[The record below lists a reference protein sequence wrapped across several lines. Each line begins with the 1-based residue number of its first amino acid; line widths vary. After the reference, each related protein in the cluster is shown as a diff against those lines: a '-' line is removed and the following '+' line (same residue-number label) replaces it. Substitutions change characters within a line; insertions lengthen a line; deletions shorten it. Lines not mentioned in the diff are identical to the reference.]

1 MLIKERYD
9 LNTVNIVMLDLV
21 RTNQKEHLLSSTW
34 LRTASLTLGSS
45 WKMSGTAY
53 KGKSKRT

>member
-34 LRTASLTLGSS
+34 LRTASLTLGIS

-53 KGKSKRT
+53 KGK